1 MPDSK
6 HFQVERLADGV
17 YAAIASEQGYAIC
30 NAGIIDLGDKTIVF
44 DSFKTPDAAED
55 LLRAAHERTSHKVSY
70 VINSHYHHDHI
81 RGNQVFSPD
90 TAIISTSWT
99 REAIAKNEPQ
109 RIKSQKE
116 NVPQELLDA
125 QSKLDAE
132 KNPNRR
138 RELAFWITYH
148 KASIESLSQL
158 KMRLPNITFEHMLT
172 IHGAG
177 RTVKLLSFRGHT
189 ESDVVL

>member
-1 MPDSK
+1 LPDSK

-55 LLRAAHERTSHKVSY
+55 LLRAAYERTSHKVSY

-90 TAIISTSWT
+90 TDIISTSWT

-116 NVPQELLDA
+116 NVPQELLDT